1 MRMTLASLGAL
12 TLTALLFTACDKD
25 QVGGTTPPEDL
36 SMTQADLSG
45 DVADMAVD
53 TPDLTTPADLATTP
67 VTPTEFTVVRIGMG
81 TTALTNDATATFLER
96 RKIADGSLVGAAL
109 ALPTTAGI
117 GANKQLTL
125 SGLASVEGQLTRST
139 DGKYLIIAGYAAAVG
154 SPNVSSSSSAT
165 VNRVIGRIDAAG
177 NINTTTASTGFTAAG
192 MRGAA
197 STDGNMLWV
206 SSDSGI
212 GYTTLGSTAVPTL
225 LNITNVRGIG
235 IFGSGNGVQLYASS
249 VSNPN
254 QGLNAVGTGTPTA
267 ANTTVTRLAGFT
279 AANSPASVGFVA
291 FDRDGNGT
299 VDQMYVADDTLGAGG
314 GIQRWKLNSGNS
326 WMQEGIVSTG
336 ANAGA
341 RYVTGWVTGTTATL
355 LVTTAEGGGVNP
367 RILQLTDNGGATSAV
382 TTKMLATAA
391 GNTTYRGIALAP
403 NP

>member
-1 MRMTLASLGAL
+1 
-12 TLTALLFTACDKD
+12 
-25 QVGGTTPPEDL
+25 
-36 SMTQADLSG
+36 MTQPDLSG
-45 DVADMAVD
+45 DGADMAVGA
-53 TPDLTTPADLATTP
+53 PDLATPADLATTP

-96 RKIADGSLVGAAL
+96 RKITDGSLVGVAL
-109 ALPTTAGI
+109 ALPTAVS

-225 LNITNVRGIG
+225 INITNVRGIG

>member
-53 TPDLTTPADLATTP
+53 TPDLTTPADMAITP

-109 ALPTTAGI
+109 ALPI
-117 GANKQLTL
+117 NPSGANKQLTL

-249 VSNPN
+249 SSNPN

-267 ANTTVTRLAGFT
+267 ANTTVTRLTGFNMT
-279 AANSPASVGFVA
+279 NSPASVGFVA
-291 FDRDGNGT
+291 FDRDGNGS

-314 GIQRWKLNSGNS
+314 GIQRWKLMGTS
-326 WMQEGIVSTG
+326 WMREGTVGTG

>member
-25 QVGGTTPPEDL
+25 QVGGTNPPEDL
-36 SMTQADLSG
+36 SMTQPDLSG
-45 DVADMAVD
+45 DVADMAVG
-53 TPDLTTPADLATTP
+53 TPDLATPADLAITP
-67 VTPTEFTVVRIGMG
+67 VTPTEFTVVRIGTG
-81 TTALTNDATATFLER
+81 TAALTNDATATFLER
-96 RKIADGSLVGAAL
+96 RKIADGSLVGVAL
-109 ALPTTAGI
+109 ALPTAVS

-125 SGLASVEGQLTRST
+125 SGLASVEGQLTRSA

-154 SPNVSSSSSAT
+154 TKDVSSSASAT

-177 NINTTTASTGFTAAG
+177 NINTATASTGFTAAA

-225 LNITNVRGIG
+225 INITNVRGID

-279 AANSPASVGFVA
+279 TANSPASVGFVA

-299 VDQMYVADDTLGAGG
+299 ADQMYVADDTLGAGG
-314 GIQRWKLNSGNS
+314 GIQRWKLNGAA
-326 WMQEGIVSTG
+326 WMLEGTVSTG

-341 RYVTGWVTGTTATL
+341 RYVTGLVTGTTATL

-367 RILQLTDNGGATSAV
+367 RILQLTDSGGATSAV

>member
-1 MRMTLASLGAL
+1 MTLASLGAL

-45 DVADMAVD
+45 DVADMAVGA
-53 TPDLTTPADLATTP
+53 PDLATPADLATTP

-96 RKIADGSLVGAAL
+96 RKITDGSLVGVAL
-109 ALPTTAGI
+109 ALPTAVS

>member
-36 SMTQADLSG
+36 SMTQPDLST
-45 DVADMAVD
+45 DVADMAVGA
-53 TPDLTTPADLATTP
+53 PDLTTPADLAVTP

-81 TTALTNDATATFLER
+81 TAALTNDATATFLER
-96 RKIADGSLVGAAL
+96 RKITDGSLVGVAL
-109 ALPTTAGI
+109 ALPTAVS

-125 SGLASVEGQLTRST
+125 SGLASVEGQLTRSA

-154 SPNVSSSSSAT
+154 SPNVSSSASAT

-177 NINTTTASTGFTAAG
+177 NINTATASTGFTAAG

-225 LNITNVRGIG
+225 INITNVRGIG

-267 ANTTVTRLAGFT
+267 ANTTVTRLTGFT
-279 AANSPASVGFVA
+279 MANSPASVGFVA

-314 GIQRWKLNSGNS
+314 GIQRWKLNGAA
-326 WMQEGIVSTG
+326 WMLEGTVGTG

-341 RYVTGWVTGTTATL
+341 RYVTGLVTGTTATL

-367 RILQLTDNGGATSAV
+367 RILQLTDAGGATSAV